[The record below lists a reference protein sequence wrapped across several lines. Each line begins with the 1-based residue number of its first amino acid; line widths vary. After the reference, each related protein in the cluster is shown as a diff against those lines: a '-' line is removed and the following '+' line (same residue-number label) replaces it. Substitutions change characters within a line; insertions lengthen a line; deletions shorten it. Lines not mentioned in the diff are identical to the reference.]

1 MPQLSSTKR
10 QWLGANFRILGI
22 GKLARLLEFDGK
34 AVPTWDPLRYRTFG
48 RIEEGWVGVPTP
60 EVNERLGPGSLVV
73 VVKPVNLRRSV
84 SMISARRSWALG
96 SWERVSTSSLHRT
109 TPAHPSRT
117 YRLRQRYC
125 L

>member
-1 MPQLSSTKR
+1 VPQLSSTKR

-73 VVKPVNLRRSV
+73 VVKPCEPAAQCLHDFGEKELGLRILGEGQHKQSPPHDARS
-84 SMISARRSWALG
+84 
-96 SWERVSTSSLHRT
+96 
-109 TPAHPSRT
+109 P
-117 YRLRQRYC
+117 
-125 L
+125 